1 MEESFLGV
9 KRSALM
15 MGGELSIVKGS
26 ALEEVLKDW
35 PKTEG
40 THGLLR
46 KKGITV
52 MPIKPA

>member
-1 MEESFLGV
+1 
-9 KRSALM
+9 M